1 MGTEW
6 LCDIDEGLSH
16 QVSYSFSF
24 LTSHCLKP
32 TNIYWPAWLGRYI
45 SDSICQRKLGER
57 GLCLLWRKSFPCR
70 LPSTLPQKSQTS
82 VTCLTALKNGFLG
95 EAMQ

>member
-6 LCDIDEGLSH
+6 LCDIDEGLFH
-16 QVSYSFSF
+16 QASYSFSF

-45 SDSICQRKLGER
+45 SDSYLPEKIRRER
-57 GLCLLWRKSFPCR
+57 VMSAVEEV
-70 LPSTLPQKSQTS
+70 LPL
-82 VTCLTALKNGFLG
+82 
-95 EAMQ
+95 